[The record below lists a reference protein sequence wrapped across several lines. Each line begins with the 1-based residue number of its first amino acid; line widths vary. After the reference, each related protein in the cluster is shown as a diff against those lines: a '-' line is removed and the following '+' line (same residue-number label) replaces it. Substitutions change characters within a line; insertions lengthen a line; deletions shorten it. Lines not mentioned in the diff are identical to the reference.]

1 MEQMNMCEETT
12 LSNAFSQSETSVAE
26 LQSVVSTL
34 EYEVFLSF
42 RGPDVRKSFADFLYS
57 YLVRSKIRTFRDEE
71 ELRKGETIAP
81 SLIQAI
87 TESKIYIPILSKSY
101 ASSKWCLQELAK
113 MVECCREG
121 NGHIILPVFYFM
133 DPRDVRHQAGPYEEA
148 FEQHSKKHDP
158 IIVQKWRTALQEV
171 GQMKGW
177 HVTEIDGQ
185 GAVIDQI
192 FSKVQLHLRSDYTLV
207 TEELIGIDCHVQE
220 VTRLLNLDSGDGK
233 VVGIHGIGGMGK
245 TTIAKAVYD
254 NICTSFNRC
263 CFLEN
268 IRELLLKNDG
278 VMALQNKIIS
288 RILRDDIQVKDAS
301 EGVNIIRERVCK
313 YKVLIVLDDV
323 DDKFEFV
330 QILGKLGNFSSESRF
345 IITTRDKRVL
355 ELIQEYKL
363 YEPKEM
369 SSDHSLQLF
378 SMHAFAVHC
387 PPEGYATL
395 CEEFVKVAARLPLAL
410 KVIGSLLF
418 CRDKQFWEEKL
429 IELKEVRA
437 TSNMV
442 QQRLK
447 ISYNELTR
455 TEKIIFLDIAC
466 FFIGED
472 KELPFI
478 MWSDCNLYPESGIR
492 TLVLRSLIKVD
503 ERNQFWMHDHL
514 RDLGR
519 GIVIEEDVKHPFKRS
534 RIWSNEDAMNMLENV
549 EAADRVEMLK
559 VSMTWSVHTDNKYFQ
574 KLSSLRYLVLEV
586 TPLFGDF
593 SEVLPD
599 MRWLKLS
606 NCFFIPTDL
615 NMKNVVI
622 LEIQGC
628 VLTDDWGGWN
638 RVKVAHK
645 LKVINVRGC
654 RGLNRIPDF
663 SQCTRLESID
673 LTGCLGLKG
682 ELNISNF
689 RNLKVVRLQETDI
702 TLSGDMGKLQKLQE
716 IKTGKLGWGAE
727 EVPVLPTTLKR
738 LAISSPRVPNLL
750 ELKDLEELWFENCND
765 PPEIP
770 GDIWKLQKLKTLKTV
785 KCSCEGSLLSNQ
797 DGTLPSSLTCLIVD
811 WSRGLTRLPNLAN
824 SLKISY
830 NDLTRNEKIIFLD
843 IACFFIGEDKELP
856 FYMWGDCNLYPESG
870 IRTLVLRSLIKVDE
884 RNQFWMHDHIR
895 DLGRS
900 IVIEEDV
907 EHPYKRSRVWSNED
921 AKNMIINVE
930 VAFKLKV
937 INLRGCSKLNRIPD
951 FSQCSSLESVDL
963 TDCLGLKGELN
974 ISNFRNLKVVRLQE
988 TDITLAGD
996 MRKLQKLQEIKTG
1009 KLGWGAEEVPV
1020 LPTSLKRLA
1029 ISSPRVPNLLELK
1042 DLEELSFENCDE
1054 APEIPGDIWQ
1064 LQKLKTLKM
1073 VNCNCE
1079 GSLLSN
1085 QDGALPSSLTCL
1097 IIDWS
1102 RGLTRLPNLANLSNL
1117 MELRLIQFRASE
1129 IHGLGKLRV
1138 LEALEISESMSLD
1151 HLHGLENLVHLKE
1164 LTLKSC
1170 GLQALP
1176 NLSNLI
1182 KLHKL
1187 VIVKCPL
1194 LYKIQ
1199 DLGELKLSLLH
1210 LEVSCCDLLADL
1222 DGLESME
1229 ALESLTLESTTLQYL
1244 NPHKPFPD
1252 LSRQNLKQL
1261 CIAGWKQ
1268 LPEVIEL
1275 GRLRSLR
1282 SLEMKACMSLRRLP
1296 NLSDLDNLET
1306 LDVSGCIRLVDV
1318 TGLEKLESLQKLN
1331 MSNCWSIEELPDIS
1345 GMKSLDDL
1353 NVSECIKLKKV
1364 IGLEKLESLTVL
1376 SMAGCKSIKKLPDMS
1391 QLKVL
1396 FEIDLKGCTKLKKV
1410 TGLTKLP
1417 FLIKVSMDT
1426 RLEVQHY
1433 LKSLVREGINAVRE
1447 RM

>member
-702 TLSGDMGKLQKLQE
+702 TLS
-716 IKTGKLGWGAE
+716 
-727 EVPVLPTTLKR
+727 
-738 LAISSPRVPNLL
+738 VPNLL

-824 SLKISY
+824 
-830 NDLTRNEKIIFLD
+830 
-843 IACFFIGEDKELP
+843 
-856 FYMWGDCNLYPESG
+856 
-870 IRTLVLRSLIKVDE
+870 
-884 RNQFWMHDHIR
+884 
-895 DLGRS
+895 
-900 IVIEEDV
+900 
-907 EHPYKRSRVWSNED
+907 
-921 AKNMIINVE
+921 
-930 VAFKLKV
+930 
-937 INLRGCSKLNRIPD
+937 
-951 FSQCSSLESVDL
+951 
-963 TDCLGLKGELN
+963 
-974 ISNFRNLKVVRLQE
+974 
-988 TDITLAGD
+988 
-996 MRKLQKLQEIKTG
+996 
-1009 KLGWGAEEVPV
+1009 
-1020 LPTSLKRLA
+1020 
-1029 ISSPRVPNLLELK
+1029 
-1042 DLEELSFENCDE
+1042 
-1054 APEIPGDIWQ
+1054 
-1064 LQKLKTLKM
+1064 
-1073 VNCNCE
+1073 
-1079 GSLLSN
+1079 
-1085 QDGALPSSLTCL
+1085 
-1097 IIDWS
+1097 
-1102 RGLTRLPNLANLSNL
+1102 LSNL
-1117 MELRLIQFRASE
+1117 MELRLEALPNLSNLIKLHKYLNPHEPFPDLSRLQNLKQLCIAGWKQLPEVIELRRLKSLRSLEMKACKSLRRLPNLSGLDNLETLDVSGCIRLVDVTGLDRLESLQKLNMSNCWSIEELPDISGMKSLDILDVSECIKLIKVGGLEKLKSLGELRMAGCKSIKKLPDMSQLEDLREINLKGCTQLKASE

-1151 HLHGLENLVHLKE
+1151 HLHGLENLV
-1164 LTLKSC
+1164 
-1170 GLQALP
+1170 
-1176 NLSNLI
+1176 
-1182 KLHKL
+1182 
-1187 VIVKCPL
+1187 
-1194 LYKIQ
+1194 
-1199 DLGELKLSLLH
+1199 
-1210 LEVSCCDLLADL
+1210 
-1222 DGLESME
+1222 
-1229 ALESLTLESTTLQYL
+1229 
-1244 NPHKPFPD
+1244 
-1252 LSRQNLKQL
+1252 NLKQL

>member
-177 HVTEIDGQ
+177 HVTEID
-185 GAVIDQI
+185 
-192 FSKVQLHLRSDYTLV
+192 VQLHLRSDYTLV

-824 SLKISY
+824 
-830 NDLTRNEKIIFLD
+830 
-843 IACFFIGEDKELP
+843 
-856 FYMWGDCNLYPESG
+856 
-870 IRTLVLRSLIKVDE
+870 
-884 RNQFWMHDHIR
+884 
-895 DLGRS
+895 
-900 IVIEEDV
+900 
-907 EHPYKRSRVWSNED
+907 
-921 AKNMIINVE
+921 
-930 VAFKLKV
+930 
-937 INLRGCSKLNRIPD
+937 
-951 FSQCSSLESVDL
+951 
-963 TDCLGLKGELN
+963 
-974 ISNFRNLKVVRLQE
+974 
-988 TDITLAGD
+988 
-996 MRKLQKLQEIKTG
+996 
-1009 KLGWGAEEVPV
+1009 
-1020 LPTSLKRLA
+1020 
-1029 ISSPRVPNLLELK
+1029 
-1042 DLEELSFENCDE
+1042 
-1054 APEIPGDIWQ
+1054 
-1064 LQKLKTLKM
+1064 
-1073 VNCNCE
+1073 
-1079 GSLLSN
+1079 
-1085 QDGALPSSLTCL
+1085 
-1097 IIDWS
+1097 
-1102 RGLTRLPNLANLSNL
+1102 LSNL
-1117 MELRLIQFRASE
+1117 MELRLVKFKASE
-1129 IHGLGKLRV
+1129 IHGLGKLIV

-1151 HLHGLENLVHLKE
+1151 HLHGLENLVHLNE
-1164 LTLKSC
+1164 LTLRSC
-1170 GLQALP
+1170 GLEALP

-1194 LYKIQ
+1194 LSEIQ
-1199 DLGELKLSLLH
+1199 GLGELKR
-1210 LEVSCCDLLADL
+1210 LETLDVSGCIRLVDVTGL
-1222 DGLESME
+1222 DR
-1229 ALESLTLESTTLQYL
+1229 LESLQKLNMSNCWSIEELPDISGCKSIKKLPDMSQLE
-1244 NPHKPFPD
+1244 D
-1252 LSRQNLKQL
+1252 LREINLKG
-1261 CIAGWKQ
+1261 CTQ

>member
-770 GDIWKLQKLKTLKTV
+770 A
-785 KCSCEGSLLSNQ
+785 
-797 DGTLPSSLTCLIVD
+797 SLTCLIV
-811 WSRGLTRLPNLAN
+811 
-824 SLKISY
+824 
-830 NDLTRNEKIIFLD
+830 
-843 IACFFIGEDKELP
+843 
-856 FYMWGDCNLYPESG
+856 
-870 IRTLVLRSLIKVDE
+870 
-884 RNQFWMHDHIR
+884 
-895 DLGRS
+895 
-900 IVIEEDV
+900 
-907 EHPYKRSRVWSNED
+907 
-921 AKNMIINVE
+921 
-930 VAFKLKV
+930 
-937 INLRGCSKLNRIPD
+937 
-951 FSQCSSLESVDL
+951 
-963 TDCLGLKGELN
+963 
-974 ISNFRNLKVVRLQE
+974 
-988 TDITLAGD
+988 
-996 MRKLQKLQEIKTG
+996 
-1009 KLGWGAEEVPV
+1009 
-1020 LPTSLKRLA
+1020 
-1029 ISSPRVPNLLELK
+1029 
-1042 DLEELSFENCDE
+1042 
-1054 APEIPGDIWQ
+1054 
-1064 LQKLKTLKM
+1064 
-1073 VNCNCE
+1073 
-1079 GSLLSN
+1079 
-1085 QDGALPSSLTCL
+1085 
-1097 IIDWS
+1097 DWS

-1117 MELRLIQFRASE
+1117 MELRLVKFKASE
-1129 IHGLGKLRV
+1129 IHGLGKLIV

-1151 HLHGLENLVHLKE
+1151 HLHGLENLVHLNE
-1164 LTLKSC
+1164 LTLRSC
-1170 GLQALP
+1170 GLEALP

-1194 LYKIQ
+1194 LSEIQ
-1199 DLGELKLSLLH
+1199 GLGELKRSLLH
-1210 LEVSCCDLLADL
+1210 LEVSCCDWLADM
-1222 DGLESME
+1222 DG
-1229 ALESLTLESTTLQYL
+1229 
-1244 NPHKPFPD
+1244 D
-1252 LSRQNLKQL
+1252 LSRLQNLKQL

-1275 GRLRSLR
+1275 RRLKSLR
-1282 SLEMKACMSLRRLP
+1282 SLEMKACKSLRRLP
-1296 NLSDLDNLET
+1296 NLSGLDNLETLDVSGCIRLVDVTGLDRLESLQKLNMSNCWSIEELPDISDLDNLET

>member
-824 SLKISY
+824 LSNLMELRLVKFKASEIHGLGKLIVLEALEISESMSLDHLHGLE
-830 NDLTRNEKIIFLD
+830 NLVHLNELTLRSCGLE
-843 IACFFIGEDKELP
+843 ALP
-856 FYMWGDCNLYPESG
+856 NLSNL
-870 IRTLVLRSLIKVDE
+870 IKLHKLVIVKCPLLSEIQGLGRLKSLRSLEMKACKSLRRLPNLSGLDNLETLDVSGCIRLVDVTGLD
-884 RNQFWMHDHIR
+884 R
-895 DLGRS
+895 
-900 IVIEEDV
+900 
-907 EHPYKRSRVWSNED
+907 
-921 AKNMIINVE
+921 
-930 VAFKLKV
+930 
-937 INLRGCSKLNRIPD
+937 
-951 FSQCSSLESVDL
+951 LES
-963 TDCLGLKGELN
+963 
-974 ISNFRNLKVVRLQE
+974 
-988 TDITLAGD
+988 
-996 MRKLQKLQEIKTG
+996 LQKLNMSNCWWI
-1009 KLGWGAEEVPV
+1009 
-1020 LPTSLKRLA
+1020 
-1029 ISSPRVPNLLELK
+1029 
-1042 DLEELSFENCDE
+1042 EEL
-1054 APEIPGDIWQ
+1054 PDISGMKS
-1064 LQKLKTLKM
+1064 LDILDVSECIKLIKVGGLEKLKSLGELRMAGCKSIKKLPDMSQLEDLREINLKGCTQLKK
-1073 VNCNCE
+1073 VKGLE
-1079 GSLLSN
+1079 K
-1085 QDGALPSSLTCL
+1085 L
-1097 IIDWS
+1097 IFLMDVSMDKS

-1229 ALESLTLESTTLQYL
+1229 ALESLTLESTTLSPCIGHDRLSMLTLTEDEDAPPVCRQYL

>member
-716 IKTGKLGWGAE
+716 
-727 EVPVLPTTLKR
+727 
-738 LAISSPRVPNLL
+738 
-750 ELKDLEELWFENCND
+750 
-765 PPEIP
+765 
-770 GDIWKLQKLKTLKTV
+770 
-785 KCSCEGSLLSNQ
+785 
-797 DGTLPSSLTCLIVD
+797 
-811 WSRGLTRLPNLAN
+811 
-824 SLKISY
+824 
-830 NDLTRNEKIIFLD
+830 
-843 IACFFIGEDKELP
+843 
-856 FYMWGDCNLYPESG
+856 
-870 IRTLVLRSLIKVDE
+870 
-884 RNQFWMHDHIR
+884 
-895 DLGRS
+895 
-900 IVIEEDV
+900 
-907 EHPYKRSRVWSNED
+907 
-921 AKNMIINVE
+921 
-930 VAFKLKV
+930 
-937 INLRGCSKLNRIPD
+937 
-951 FSQCSSLESVDL
+951 
-963 TDCLGLKGELN
+963 
-974 ISNFRNLKVVRLQE
+974 

-1079 GSLLSN
+1079 GSLLST
-1085 QDGALPSSLTCL
+1085 SLTCL

-1229 ALESLTLESTTLQYL
+1229 
-1244 NPHKPFPD
+1244 
-1252 LSRQNLKQL
+1252 NLKQL

>member
-177 HVTEIDGQ
+177 HVTEIDG
-185 GAVIDQI
+185 
-192 FSKVQLHLRSDYTLV
+192 QLHLRSDYTLV

-702 TLSGDMGKLQKLQE
+702 TLSG
-716 IKTGKLGWGAE
+716 
-727 EVPVLPTTLKR
+727 
-738 LAISSPRVPNLL
+738 
-750 ELKDLEELWFENCND
+750 
-765 PPEIP
+765 
-770 GDIWKLQKLKTLKTV
+770 
-785 KCSCEGSLLSNQ
+785 
-797 DGTLPSSLTCLIVD
+797 
-811 WSRGLTRLPNLAN
+811 
-824 SLKISY
+824 
-830 NDLTRNEKIIFLD
+830 
-843 IACFFIGEDKELP
+843 
-856 FYMWGDCNLYPESG
+856 
-870 IRTLVLRSLIKVDE
+870 
-884 RNQFWMHDHIR
+884 
-895 DLGRS
+895 
-900 IVIEEDV
+900 
-907 EHPYKRSRVWSNED
+907 
-921 AKNMIINVE
+921 
-930 VAFKLKV
+930 
-937 INLRGCSKLNRIPD
+937 
-951 FSQCSSLESVDL
+951 
-963 TDCLGLKGELN
+963 LKGELN

-1073 VNCNCE
+1073 VNCN
-1079 GSLLSN
+1079 
-1085 QDGALPSSLTCL
+1085 
-1097 IIDWS
+1097 WS

-1229 ALESLTLESTTLQYL
+1229 ALESLTLESTTLSPCIGHDRLSMLTLTEDEDAPPVCRQYL

>member
-824 SLKISY
+824 
-830 NDLTRNEKIIFLD
+830 
-843 IACFFIGEDKELP
+843 
-856 FYMWGDCNLYPESG
+856 
-870 IRTLVLRSLIKVDE
+870 
-884 RNQFWMHDHIR
+884 
-895 DLGRS
+895 
-900 IVIEEDV
+900 
-907 EHPYKRSRVWSNED
+907 
-921 AKNMIINVE
+921 
-930 VAFKLKV
+930 
-937 INLRGCSKLNRIPD
+937 
-951 FSQCSSLESVDL
+951 
-963 TDCLGLKGELN
+963 
-974 ISNFRNLKVVRLQE
+974 
-988 TDITLAGD
+988 
-996 MRKLQKLQEIKTG
+996 
-1009 KLGWGAEEVPV
+1009 
-1020 LPTSLKRLA
+1020 
-1029 ISSPRVPNLLELK
+1029 
-1042 DLEELSFENCDE
+1042 
-1054 APEIPGDIWQ
+1054 
-1064 LQKLKTLKM
+1064 
-1073 VNCNCE
+1073 
-1079 GSLLSN
+1079 
-1085 QDGALPSSLTCL
+1085 
-1097 IIDWS
+1097 
-1102 RGLTRLPNLANLSNL
+1102 LSNL
-1117 MELRLIQFRASE
+1117 MELRLVKFKASE
-1129 IHGLGKLRV
+1129 IHGLGKLIV

-1151 HLHGLENLVHLKE
+1151 HLHGLENLVHLNE
-1164 LTLKSC
+1164 LTLRSC
-1170 GLQALP
+1170 GLEALP

-1194 LYKIQ
+1194 LSEIQ
-1199 DLGELKLSLLH
+1199 GLGELKRSLLH
-1210 LEVSCCDLLADL
+1210 LEVSCCDWLADM
-1222 DGLESME
+1222 DGVESLE
-1229 ALESLTLESTTLQYL
+1229 ALESLTLESTILSSRIGHDLLSTLSLAEDADGSPVCRQYL
-1244 NPHKPFPD
+1244 NPHEPFPD
-1252 LSRQNLKQL
+1252 LSRLQNLKQL

-1275 GRLRSLR
+1275 RRLKSLR
-1282 SLEMKACMSLRRLP
+1282 SLEMKACKSLRRLP

>member
-716 IKTGKLGWGAE
+716 IKT
-727 EVPVLPTTLKR
+727 
-738 LAISSPRVPNLL
+738 
-750 ELKDLEELWFENCND
+750 
-765 PPEIP
+765 
-770 GDIWKLQKLKTLKTV
+770 
-785 KCSCEGSLLSNQ
+785 
-797 DGTLPSSLTCLIVD
+797 
-811 WSRGLTRLPNLAN
+811 
-824 SLKISY
+824 
-830 NDLTRNEKIIFLD
+830 
-843 IACFFIGEDKELP
+843 
-856 FYMWGDCNLYPESG
+856 
-870 IRTLVLRSLIKVDE
+870 
-884 RNQFWMHDHIR
+884 
-895 DLGRS
+895 
-900 IVIEEDV
+900 
-907 EHPYKRSRVWSNED
+907 
-921 AKNMIINVE
+921 
-930 VAFKLKV
+930 
-937 INLRGCSKLNRIPD
+937 
-951 FSQCSSLESVDL
+951 
-963 TDCLGLKGELN
+963 
-974 ISNFRNLKVVRLQE
+974 E

-1073 VNCNCE
+1073 VN
-1079 GSLLSN
+1079 S
-1085 QDGALPSSLTCL
+1085 
-1097 IIDWS
+1097 
-1102 RGLTRLPNLANLSNL
+1102 NLSNL

-1229 ALESLTLESTTLQYL
+1229 ALESLTLESTTLS
-1244 NPHKPFPD
+1244 PCIGHD
-1252 LSRQNLKQL
+1252 RLSMLTL
-1261 CIAGWKQ
+1261 TEDEWKQ

-1282 SLEMKACMSLRRLP
+1282 SLEMK
-1296 NLSDLDNLET
+1296 T

>member
-1 MEQMNMCEETT
+1 MDQMNMGSSKGTPV
-12 LSNAFSQSETSVAE
+12 SNASSQSETSAAK
-26 LQSVVSTL
+26 LQSVISTL
-34 EYEVFLSF
+34 DYEVFLSF
-42 RGPDVRKSFADFLYS
+42 RGPDVRKKFADFLYS

-192 FSKVQLHLRSDYTLV
+192 FSKVELHMRSDYTLV
-207 TEELIGIDCHVQE
+207 TEELIGIDAHVQE
-220 VTRLLNLDSGDGK
+220 VTRLLNLDYGDGK

-254 NICTSFNRC
+254 TICTSFNRC
-263 CFLEN
+263 CFVEN
-268 IRELLLKNDG
+268 IRELLLKKDG
-278 VMALQNKIIS
+278 IMTLQNKIIS
-288 RILRDDIQVKDAS
+288 RILRDDVQVKDAS
-301 EGVNIIRERVCK
+301 EGVNIIRGRVCK

-323 DDKFEFV
+323 DDKFEFG

-345 IITTRDKRVL
+345 IITTRDRRVL
-355 ELIQEYKL
+355 ELIQEYKS

-369 SSDHSLQLF
+369 SYDHSLQLF
-378 SMHAFAVHC
+378 SIHAFAVRY
-387 PPEGYATL
+387 PPEGYAAL
-395 CEEFVKVAARLPLAL
+395 CDEFLKAAAKLPLAL

-418 CRDKQFWEEKL
+418 RRDKQFWEEKL
-429 IELKEVRA
+429 IELKEIHA

-442 QQRLK
+442 QQ
-447 ISYNELTR
+447 
-455 TEKIIFLDIAC
+455 
-466 FFIGED
+466 
-472 KELPFI
+472 
-478 MWSDCNLYPESGIR
+478 
-492 TLVLRSLIKVD
+492 
-503 ERNQFWMHDHL
+503 
-514 RDLGR
+514 
-519 GIVIEEDVKHPFKRS
+519 
-534 RIWSNEDAMNMLENV
+534 
-549 EAADRVEMLK
+549 
-559 VSMTWSVHTDNKYFQ
+559 
-574 KLSSLRYLVLEV
+574 
-586 TPLFGDF
+586 
-593 SEVLPD
+593 
-599 MRWLKLS
+599 
-606 NCFFIPTDL
+606 
-615 NMKNVVI
+615 
-622 LEIQGC
+622 
-628 VLTDDWGGWN
+628 
-638 RVKVAHK
+638 
-645 LKVINVRGC
+645 
-654 RGLNRIPDF
+654 
-663 SQCTRLESID
+663 
-673 LTGCLGLKG
+673 
-682 ELNISNF
+682 
-689 RNLKVVRLQETDI
+689 
-702 TLSGDMGKLQKLQE
+702 
-716 IKTGKLGWGAE
+716 
-727 EVPVLPTTLKR
+727 
-738 LAISSPRVPNLL
+738 
-750 ELKDLEELWFENCND
+750 
-765 PPEIP
+765 
-770 GDIWKLQKLKTLKTV
+770 
-785 KCSCEGSLLSNQ
+785 
-797 DGTLPSSLTCLIVD
+797 
-811 WSRGLTRLPNLAN
+811 

-930 VAFKLKV
+930 ATDRVEMFRVEMPWRFFGNNKYFQKLSSLRYLDIADLSLPGDFSEILPNMRWLKLSNCAVMPNDLNMKNVVILEMQGCYVIDHWRGWNRVKVAFKLKV

-1229 ALESLTLESTTLQYL
+1229 ALESLTLESTTLSPCIGHDRLSMLTLTEDEDAPPVCRQYL

>member
-534 RIWSNEDAMNMLENV
+534 RIWSNEDAMNMLEN
-549 EAADRVEMLK
+549 AADRVEMLK

-824 SLKISY
+824 
-830 NDLTRNEKIIFLD
+830 
-843 IACFFIGEDKELP
+843 
-856 FYMWGDCNLYPESG
+856 
-870 IRTLVLRSLIKVDE
+870 
-884 RNQFWMHDHIR
+884 
-895 DLGRS
+895 
-900 IVIEEDV
+900 
-907 EHPYKRSRVWSNED
+907 
-921 AKNMIINVE
+921 
-930 VAFKLKV
+930 
-937 INLRGCSKLNRIPD
+937 
-951 FSQCSSLESVDL
+951 
-963 TDCLGLKGELN
+963 
-974 ISNFRNLKVVRLQE
+974 
-988 TDITLAGD
+988 
-996 MRKLQKLQEIKTG
+996 
-1009 KLGWGAEEVPV
+1009 
-1020 LPTSLKRLA
+1020 
-1029 ISSPRVPNLLELK
+1029 
-1042 DLEELSFENCDE
+1042 
-1054 APEIPGDIWQ
+1054 
-1064 LQKLKTLKM
+1064 
-1073 VNCNCE
+1073 
-1079 GSLLSN
+1079 
-1085 QDGALPSSLTCL
+1085 
-1097 IIDWS
+1097 
-1102 RGLTRLPNLANLSNL
+1102 
-1117 MELRLIQFRASE
+1117 ASE
-1129 IHGLGKLRV
+1129 IHGLGKLIV

-1151 HLHGLENLVHLKE
+1151 HLHGLENLVHLNE
-1164 LTLKSC
+1164 LTLRSC
-1170 GLQALP
+1170 GLEALP

-1194 LYKIQ
+1194 LSEIQ
-1199 DLGELKLSLLH
+1199 GLGELKRSLLH
-1210 LEVSCCDLLADL
+1210 LEVSCCDWLADM
-1222 DGLESME
+1222 DGVESLE
-1229 ALESLTLESTTLQYL
+1229 ALESLTLESTILSSRIG
-1244 NPHKPFPD
+1244 HD
-1252 LSRQNLKQL
+1252 LLCLQNLKQL

-1275 GRLRSLR
+1275 RRLKSLR
-1282 SLEMKACMSLRRLP
+1282 SLEMKACKSLRRLP
-1296 NLSDLDNLET
+1296 NLSGLDNLET

-1318 TGLEKLESLQKLN
+1318 TGLDRLESLQKLN
-1331 MSNCWSIEELPDIS
+1331 MSNCWWIEELPDIS
-1345 GMKSLDDL
+1345 GMKSLDILD
-1353 NVSECIKLKKV
+1353 VSECIKLIKV
-1364 IGLEKLESLTVL
+1364 GGLEKLKSLGEL
-1376 SMAGCKSIKKLPDMS
+1376 RMAGCKSIKKLPDMS
-1391 QLKVL
+1391 QLEDL
-1396 FEIDLKGCTKLKKV
+1396 REINLKGCTQLKKV
-1410 TGLTKLP
+1410 KGLEKLI
-1417 FLIKVSMDT
+1417 FLMDVSMDK
-1426 RLEVQHY
+1426 RLEVKHY
-1433 LKSLVREGINAVRE
+1433 LKTAVWLGVELTRLTIRDALAKKRYLVLAYLFTTRLTILLLCFLWRFGYVFRVVREK
-1447 RM
+1447 

>member
-824 SLKISY
+824 
-830 NDLTRNEKIIFLD
+830 
-843 IACFFIGEDKELP
+843 
-856 FYMWGDCNLYPESG
+856 
-870 IRTLVLRSLIKVDE
+870 
-884 RNQFWMHDHIR
+884 
-895 DLGRS
+895 
-900 IVIEEDV
+900 
-907 EHPYKRSRVWSNED
+907 
-921 AKNMIINVE
+921 
-930 VAFKLKV
+930 
-937 INLRGCSKLNRIPD
+937 
-951 FSQCSSLESVDL
+951 
-963 TDCLGLKGELN
+963 
-974 ISNFRNLKVVRLQE
+974 
-988 TDITLAGD
+988 
-996 MRKLQKLQEIKTG
+996 
-1009 KLGWGAEEVPV
+1009 
-1020 LPTSLKRLA
+1020 
-1029 ISSPRVPNLLELK
+1029 
-1042 DLEELSFENCDE
+1042 
-1054 APEIPGDIWQ
+1054 
-1064 LQKLKTLKM
+1064 
-1073 VNCNCE
+1073 
-1079 GSLLSN
+1079 
-1085 QDGALPSSLTCL
+1085 
-1097 IIDWS
+1097 
-1102 RGLTRLPNLANLSNL
+1102 LSNL
-1117 MELRLIQFRASE
+1117 MELRLVKFKASEIHGLGKLIVLEALEISESMSLDHLHGLENLVHLNELTLRSCGLEALPNLSNLIKLHKLVIVKCPLLSEIQGLGELKRSLLHLEVSCCDWLADMDGGLDNLETLDVSGCIRLVDVTGLDRLESLQKLNMSNCWSIEELPDISGMKSLDILDVSECIKLIKVGGLEKLKSLGELRMAGCKSIKKLPDMSQLEDLREINLKGCTQLKASE

-1151 HLHGLENLVHLKE
+1151 HLHGLENLV
-1164 LTLKSC
+1164 
-1170 GLQALP
+1170 
-1176 NLSNLI
+1176 
-1182 KLHKL
+1182 
-1187 VIVKCPL
+1187 
-1194 LYKIQ
+1194 
-1199 DLGELKLSLLH
+1199 
-1210 LEVSCCDLLADL
+1210 
-1222 DGLESME
+1222 
-1229 ALESLTLESTTLQYL
+1229 
-1244 NPHKPFPD
+1244 
-1252 LSRQNLKQL
+1252 NLKQL

>member
-534 RIWSNEDAMNMLENV
+534 RIWSNEDAMNMLEN
-549 EAADRVEMLK
+549 AADRVEMLK

-824 SLKISY
+824 
-830 NDLTRNEKIIFLD
+830 
-843 IACFFIGEDKELP
+843 
-856 FYMWGDCNLYPESG
+856 
-870 IRTLVLRSLIKVDE
+870 
-884 RNQFWMHDHIR
+884 
-895 DLGRS
+895 
-900 IVIEEDV
+900 
-907 EHPYKRSRVWSNED
+907 
-921 AKNMIINVE
+921 
-930 VAFKLKV
+930 
-937 INLRGCSKLNRIPD
+937 
-951 FSQCSSLESVDL
+951 
-963 TDCLGLKGELN
+963 
-974 ISNFRNLKVVRLQE
+974 
-988 TDITLAGD
+988 
-996 MRKLQKLQEIKTG
+996 
-1009 KLGWGAEEVPV
+1009 
-1020 LPTSLKRLA
+1020 
-1029 ISSPRVPNLLELK
+1029 
-1042 DLEELSFENCDE
+1042 
-1054 APEIPGDIWQ
+1054 
-1064 LQKLKTLKM
+1064 
-1073 VNCNCE
+1073 
-1079 GSLLSN
+1079 
-1085 QDGALPSSLTCL
+1085 
-1097 IIDWS
+1097 
-1102 RGLTRLPNLANLSNL
+1102 
-1117 MELRLIQFRASE
+1117 ASE
-1129 IHGLGKLRV
+1129 IHGLGKLIV

-1151 HLHGLENLVHLKE
+1151 HLHGLENLVHLNE
-1164 LTLKSC
+1164 LTLRSC
-1170 GLQALP
+1170 GLEALP

-1194 LYKIQ
+1194 LSEIQ
-1199 DLGELKLSLLH
+1199 GLGELKRSLLH
-1210 LEVSCCDLLADL
+1210 LEVSCCDWLADM
-1222 DGLESME
+1222 DGVESLE
-1229 ALESLTLESTTLQYL
+1229 ALESLTLESTILSSRIG
-1244 NPHKPFPD
+1244 HD
-1252 LSRQNLKQL
+1252 LLCLQNLKQL

-1275 GRLRSLR
+1275 RRLKSLR
-1282 SLEMKACMSLRRLP
+1282 SLEMKACKSLRRLP
-1296 NLSDLDNLET
+1296 NLSGLDNLETLDVSGCIRLVDVTGLDRLESLQKLNMSNCWSIEELPDISDLDNLET

>member
-301 EGVNIIRERVCK
+301 EGVNII
-313 YKVLIVLDDV
+313 
-323 DDKFEFV
+323 
-330 QILGKLGNFSSESRF
+330 
-345 IITTRDKRVL
+345 
-355 ELIQEYKL
+355 
-363 YEPKEM
+363 
-369 SSDHSLQLF
+369 
-378 SMHAFAVHC
+378 MHAFAVHC

-716 IKTGKLGWGAE
+716 
-727 EVPVLPTTLKR
+727 
-738 LAISSPRVPNLL
+738 
-750 ELKDLEELWFENCND
+750 
-765 PPEIP
+765 
-770 GDIWKLQKLKTLKTV
+770 
-785 KCSCEGSLLSNQ
+785 
-797 DGTLPSSLTCLIVD
+797 
-811 WSRGLTRLPNLAN
+811 
-824 SLKISY
+824 
-830 NDLTRNEKIIFLD
+830 
-843 IACFFIGEDKELP
+843 
-856 FYMWGDCNLYPESG
+856 
-870 IRTLVLRSLIKVDE
+870 
-884 RNQFWMHDHIR
+884 
-895 DLGRS
+895 
-900 IVIEEDV
+900 
-907 EHPYKRSRVWSNED
+907 
-921 AKNMIINVE
+921 
-930 VAFKLKV
+930 
-937 INLRGCSKLNRIPD
+937 
-951 FSQCSSLESVDL
+951 
-963 TDCLGLKGELN
+963 
-974 ISNFRNLKVVRLQE
+974 

-1229 ALESLTLESTTLQYL
+1229 ALESLTLESTTLSPCIGHDRLSMLTLTEDEDAPPVCRQYL